1 MDSIKMFLAVTFI
14 VTAQI
19 TIASTQTS
27 PDIERLTAEIAKT
40 PENELLYIERGKLYT
55 WNDKWIGPN
64 VPFQD
69 IGKTIDANRAKALA
83 DADMAVKVNSLSYKA
98 YVFRA
103 LMVGKVGSYFG
114 RSVNKDDLE
123 TAVKL
128 RNNSNIV
135 ANILKLDL
143 VGQMMVNP
151 TYTTSVPALNVIVK
165 GEQIGLVDGF
175 ESLQKAK
182 EFAKKRK
189 EPKVIMFNKLTN
201 KHFLYEAFIV
211 ENIYPNVQ
219 LAETPFRKVLNGKI
233 KLPLTYETLK
243 IDAQYS
249 VQPMPKDAVLDDE
262 KLTWQ
267 FVDVIDAEGLTLLKD
282 PKISLLNG
290 SKGVRLLFD
299 SELAKGNFDEVV
311 AIYNWFEKI
320 NARSLDLDVVK
331 ITRKT
336 NLSKIYQYAEKLRP
350 FVEKEMTKSK
360 YSEEDKA
367 AVRGV
372 KK

>member
-1 MDSIKMFLAVTFI
+1 MFLAVAFI
-14 VTAQI
+14 VAAQI
-19 TIASTQTS
+19 TIASSQTS
-27 PDIERLTAEIAKT
+27 PEIERLTAAIAKT
-40 PENELLYIERGKLYT
+40 PEDELLYIERGRLYT

-64 VPFQD
+64 VAFQD
-69 IGKTIDANRAKALA
+69 IGKTIDENRAKALA
-83 DADMAVKVNSLSYKA
+83 DADKAVKVNSLSYKA

-103 LMVGKVGSYFG
+103 FIVGKVGSYFG
-114 RSVNKDDLE
+114 RSVSKEDLE
-123 TAVKL
+123 TAAKL

-135 ANILKLDL
+135 ANILKFDL
-143 VGQMMVNP
+143 AGQTMINP
-151 TYTTSVPALNVIVK
+151 PYTTSVPVLNVIVK
-165 GEQIGLVDGF
+165 DEQIGLVDGF
-175 ESLQKAK
+175 DSVQKAK
-182 EFAKKRK
+182 EFAEKGKV
-189 EPKVIMFNKLTN
+189 PKVIMFNRSTN
-201 KHFLYEAFIV
+201 KHFLYEAFVV

-249 VQPMPKDAVLDDE
+249 VQPIPKDASLDDE
-262 KLTWQ
+262 KLPWQ
-267 FVDVIDAEGLTLLKD
+267 FVDVIDTNGLTLLKD

-299 SELAKGNFDEVV
+299 GELAKGNFDEAV
-311 AIYNWFEKI
+311 AIYNWLAKI
-320 NARSLDLDVVK
+320 NAQSLDLDIVK

-350 FVEKEMTKSK
+350 FVEKEMTKWN
-360 YSEEDKA
+360 YAEGDKD
-367 AVRGV
+367 AVRGTI